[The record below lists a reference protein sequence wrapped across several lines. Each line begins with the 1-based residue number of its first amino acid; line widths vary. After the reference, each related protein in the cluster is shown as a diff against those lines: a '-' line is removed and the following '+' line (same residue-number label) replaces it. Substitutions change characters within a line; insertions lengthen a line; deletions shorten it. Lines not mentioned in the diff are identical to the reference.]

1 MNYAEIK
8 TCDIANGVGVRT
20 SLFVAGCRHRCK
32 GCFNPDTW
40 DFHAGKPFDRDAEQ
54 QILESLVPDYI
65 SGISVLG
72 GEPLEPENQP
82 VLAAFLERVRAEFP
96 RKSIWLWTGFTWESL
111 ALDTSRAHTQYLP
124 RILGSL
130 DVLVDGPFIE
140 ARKDLLLRFRGSSN
154 QRVLDIRESLAHD
167 APTPWTDERVFATH
181 SW

>member
-8 TCDIANGVGVRT
+8 TCDIANGAGVRT
-20 SLFVAGCRHRCK
+20 SLFVTGCRHRCQ

-40 DFHAGKPFDRDAEQ
+40 DFHAGKPFDRETER
-54 QILESLVPDYI
+54 QILESLVPDYV

-82 VLAAFLERVRAEFP
+82 ALAVFLERVRAEFP
-96 RKSIWLWTGFTWESL
+96 HKSIWLWTGFTWESL
-111 ALDTSRAHTQYLP
+111 ALDTSRARTQYLP

-130 DVLVDGPFIE
+130 DVLVDGPFVE

-154 QRVLDIRESLAHD
+154 QRVLDVRESLAQGS
-167 APTPWTDERVFATH
+167 PIPWTDERVFATH